1 MSSQPTSS
9 DTPENPLAITNTA
22 DRQAKV
28 VVLLVAVV
36 VLLVLVGVVVFL
48 ASNPART
55 ANIRDIVLI
64 LSAVGLIVVN
74 LAVGLLLV
82 LLIFRLQLLVR
93 LLITELIPLI
103 SEVGQ
108 DLRQTARTV
117 RGTATF
123 LSDQVAQPTIR
134 LASFL
139 AGLKGAARA
148 ANWKVREH
156 LNRR

>member
-9 DTPENPLAITNTA
+9 DTPENPLAITNIA

-103 SEVGQ
+103 REVGQ

-156 LNRR
+156 LKRR